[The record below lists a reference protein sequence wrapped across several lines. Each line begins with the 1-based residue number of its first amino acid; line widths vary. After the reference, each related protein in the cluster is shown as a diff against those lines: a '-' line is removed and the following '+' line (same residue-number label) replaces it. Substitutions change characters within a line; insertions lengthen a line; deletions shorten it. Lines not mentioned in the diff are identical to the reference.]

1 MPGPPSFWAH
11 TRPQL
16 CQAPSSLGPEATTL
30 LDHPPAQALPQALPP
45 LDSSALCLLGFC
57 SLFTLPA

>member
-45 LDSSALCLLGFC
+45 VDSSALCLLVFLP
-57 SLFTLPA
+57 LFTLPA